1 MIVDDDPTNN
11 LICKMVI
18 KKYDKEANILVFQD
32 PEKALKFIN
41 SEDRPGVK
49 TILFLD
55 VNMPSM
61 SGWEFLDEY
70 STFSQKIREIFDIYI
85 LTSAI
90 HDFSEEEKKYPMVSN
105 ILSKPLRALNLEE
118 INP

>member
-18 KKYDKEANILVFQD
+18 KKYDPQASVEVFQN
-32 PEKALKFIN
+32 PEAALDFIL
-41 SEDRPGVK
+41 SEDLPDTK
-49 TILFLD
+49 TLLFLD

-61 SGWEFLDEY
+61 SGWEFLDQFRTYE
-70 STFSQKIREIFDIYI
+70 SKKQEVFEIYI

-90 HDFSEEEKKYPMVSN
+90 HDFSEEEKEYPMVAN
-105 ILSKPLRALNLEE
+105 ILSKPLRVNVLEE